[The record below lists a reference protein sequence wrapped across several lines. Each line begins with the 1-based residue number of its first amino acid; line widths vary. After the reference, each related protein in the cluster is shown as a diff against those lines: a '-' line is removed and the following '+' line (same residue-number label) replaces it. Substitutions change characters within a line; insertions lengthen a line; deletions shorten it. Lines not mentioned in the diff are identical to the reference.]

1 MKLVVSYGY
10 FPLETLADEPLFRAV
25 LEGVQYFQKSE
36 NREQQHLQQ
45 LEQNAAAQQ
54 QTIAALQKSI
64 AELQAHCQAYEN
76 SLQGVLS
83 SSSWRL
89 TSPFRRLLGWFH
101 RGQK

>member
-1 MKLVVSYGY
+1 M
-10 FPLETLADEPLFRAV
+10 LADEPLFRAV
-25 LEGVQYFQKSE
+25 LEGVQYFQKNE

-54 QTIAALQKSI
+54 QTISTLQKSI
-64 AELQAHCQAYEN
+64 AELHQTNAELQAHCQAYEN